1 MKKGSVLKKGS
12 LLLTVGVVLI
22 LAACGAKQGTGATK
36 PSTAKAA
43 DSTKIMAVGST
54 ALQPLVEQAA
64 AQYQEKTPG
73 ANITVQGG
81 GSGAG
86 LSQVQSGAVTI
97 GNSDI
102 FAEQQKGIA
111 ATKLV
116 DHQVAV
122 VGMAPVVNPDTK
134 VTNLSS
140 KQLVDIFTGKVTNW
154 KQVGGADKAIVL
166 INRAQG
172 SGTRATFE
180 QFALKTNKVKTAQE
194 QDSSGTVQKMVSST
208 PGAVSYL
215 AFSAIKEGVTAVAL
229 NNVKPTD
236 ANVTTN
242 AWPVWAYEHMYTKGS
257 PNAATAKF
265 IHFIQSKPVQ
275 NNLVK
280 KMGYIPVVDMK
291 VARTHDG
298 TIEDK

>member
-1 MKKGSVLKKGS
+1 MVSVSETQLTQLAIFTQVGPCLYTGYLTITPNLQGFYTSRVCLTHSTRGGNIHEKKGSVLKKGS

-154 KQVGGADKAIVL
+154 KQVGGA
-166 INRAQG
+166 
-172 SGTRATFE
+172 TR
-180 QFALKTNKVKTAQE
+180 Q
-194 QDSSGTVQKMVSST
+194 SS
-208 PGAVSYL
+208 
-215 AFSAIKEGVTAVAL
+215 
-229 NNVKPTD
+229 
-236 ANVTTN
+236 
-242 AWPVWAYEHMYTKGS
+242 
-257 PNAATAKF
+257 
-265 IHFIQSKPVQ
+265 
-275 NNLVK
+275 
-280 KMGYIPVVDMK
+280 
-291 VARTHDG
+291 
-298 TIEDK
+298 